1 MKLPRLAR
9 GAAVIA
15 AVAALCLT
23 STLSAGGAEPGGAE
37 ARGDQKSMDAARA
50 TLIATMQRDL
60 GMTKEQASLQLS
72 RQTTATAV
80 EAGLVTKLGKHYGGS
95 WFDGRLGKLV
105 VGVTSADRVAQVRA
119 AGAEAVVVKRSQ
131 ASLDAVKA
139 ELDAVNKKD
148 ATVLAAATT
157 WSVDPMLNQVVMTVH
172 KGRSAEVSA
181 SLAKFGDAVR
191 VDESDLAPVTTADY
205 LDGGDPYNGC
215 SVGFNVVRGGVGHFL
230 TAGHCGTAGT
240 AAYQNGV
247 HIGPFLES
255 WFPGDDDAL
264 VRNDN
269 PGYWVQGPWVFAYNG
284 DPNAVYNING
294 YRTSPVGT
302 VVCKSGRTTGLT
314 CGWIRAHNQTVT
326 YNPGGT
332 VYQLTRHSAC
342 VEQGDSG
349 GSNFSSDASG
359 NWAEGMSSGAQL
371 RSDGTRL
378 RCLGAFGQESVSWY
392 QPVAESISYYGVQIM
407 TV

>member
-1 MKLPRLAR
+1 MKLTRLVH
-9 GAAVIA
+9 GAAVVAAIA
-15 AVAALCLT
+15 ALSLT

-37 ARGDQKSMDAARA
+37 PRGDAKSTDAARSA
-50 TLIATMQRDL
+50 LISAMQRDL
-60 GMTKEQASLQLS
+60 GMTAEQAERQLTG
-72 RQTTATAV
+72 QTKANTVLADLT
-80 EAGLVTKLGKHYGGS
+80 TKLGTDFGGA
-95 WFDGRLGKLV
+95 WFDSDRGTLV
-105 VGVTSADRVAQVRA
+105 VAVTSADRVQQVRD
-119 AGAEAVVVKRSQ
+119 AGADATVVGRSK
-131 ASLDAVKA
+131 ASLDAIKA
-139 ELDAVNKKD
+139 ELDAITRRDK
-148 ATVLAAATT
+148 AALAAATT
-157 WSVDPMLNQVVMTVH
+157 WSVDPKRNQVVMTVH

-181 SLAKFGDAVR
+181 TLAKHGDAVS
-191 VDESDLAPVTTADY
+191 VVESDLAPATTADY

-215 SVGFNVVRGGVGHFL
+215 SVGFNVIRGGVGHFL

-269 PGYWVQGPWVFAYNG
+269 PGFWIQGPWVFAYNG
-284 DPNAVYNING
+284 DPNAVYNLNG
-294 YRTSPVGT
+294 YLDSPVGT

-314 CGWIRAHNQTVT
+314 CGWIRGKNETVT

-349 GSNFSSDASG
+349 GSNFSSNANG
-359 NWAEGMSSGAQL
+359 NFAEGMTSGAQL

-392 QPVAESISYYGVQIM
+392 QPVAESISYYGVQLM